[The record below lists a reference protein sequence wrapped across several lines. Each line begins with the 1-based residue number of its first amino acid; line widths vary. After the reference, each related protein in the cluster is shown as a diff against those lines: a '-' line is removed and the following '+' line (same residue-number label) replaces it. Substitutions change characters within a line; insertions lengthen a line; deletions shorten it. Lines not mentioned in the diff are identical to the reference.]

1 MSSRLIQA
9 ALLGAALTMTALT
22 GCGQQDPGTPATS
35 STAATATSVTTTSS
49 PAASTSITPTA
60 PTRTSSTPPTGPAGP
75 TTSVSVYFLQN
86 EKLVPTRRQVATPAV
101 AQAALTAL
109 LAGPTAT
116 ESAAGMSSSI
126 PAGTA
131 LRGVSVRSGTA
142 TVDLSGT
149 FASGGGTFSMTSR
162 LAQVVFTAT
171 RFGTI
176 RRVDFRLD
184 GVPVTV
190 FGGEGIILDH
200 PQTRAD
206 FEDLSPA
213 VLVESPTFGTT
224 VRSPLRVYGT
234 ANTFEAVF
242 RLRVVDTAG
251 ATLVDTRVM
260 ASSGTGT
267 RGTFDVT
274 LRFTVT
280 RPGTGRLIAWYAS
293 PKDGSEVVVAEVPV
307 ELRR

>member
-1 MSSRLIQA
+1 MFSRPIRV
-9 ALLGAALTMTALT
+9 ALLGAALAMTALT
-22 GCGQQDPGTPATS
+22 GCGQEDPGTPAAS
-35 STAATATSVTTTSS
+35 STAATSVTATTSTSVTR
-49 PAASTSITPTA
+49 PTPT
-60 PTRTSSTPPTGPAGP
+60 PTDPTPTDPTPTTGPGGP
-75 TTSVSVYFLQN
+75 TTAVSVYFMKN

-109 LAGPTAT
+109 LAGPTAA
-116 ESAAGMSSSI
+116 ESSAGMSSSI
-126 PAGTA
+126 PAGTT
-131 LRGVSVRSGTA
+131 LRGVSLRAGTA
-142 TVDLSGT
+142 TVDLSGA
-149 FASGGGTFSMTSR
+149 FASGGGTLSMTSR

-176 RRVDFRLD
+176 QRVDFRLD

-213 VLVESPTFGTT
+213 VLVESPTSATT
-224 VRSPLRVYGT
+224 AGSPLRVYGT

-242 RLRVVDTAG
+242 QLQVVDTAG
-251 ATLVDTRVM
+251 ATLTDTRVM

-280 RPGTGRLIAWYAS
+280 TPGTGKLVAWFAS
-293 PKDGSEVVVAEVPV
+293 ARDGSRVVVAEIPLD
-307 ELRR
+307 LRR